1 MTIVKDK
8 NMKKLLFIFNPVAG
22 KGAIVGRLFSIVDAY
37 FQAGYLVTV
46 IPAAKR
52 NILVENLILTMEYD
66 RIVCAGGDG
75 TLNQV
80 ISAYMCTG
88 CSIPVGYLPAGSTND
103 FAKTLGYSG
112 DFQKALEATCLDTVQ
127 KIDVGQFNDKY
138 FIYVAAFGKLAEISY
153 STSQSVKNVL
163 GHFAYILKGIQ
174 TVTELKAYHLKIECN
189 GKTIE
194 DDFIIGLIMNTLS
207 VGGFKS
213 PVSKDVRLD
222 DGLFEV
228 LLVRMPK
235 NIIELQCIIVALLN
249 QNMDNEMMI
258 YEQTGSMRIYSE
270 AMGWSLDGEFGGIT
284 EYVEIQNRKCAVGII
299 C

>member
-1 MTIVKDK
+1 
-8 NMKKLLFIFNPVAG
+8 MKKILFVFSPIAG
-22 KGAIVGRLFSIVDAY
+22 RGTIKSQLFFVINSY
-37 FQAGYLVTV
+37 FKQGYLVTV
-46 IPAAKR
+46 LPTAQKDALLEALDFIK
-52 NILVENLILTMEYD
+52 EYD

-138 FIYVAAFGKLAEISY
+138 FIYVAAFGKFAEISY

-235 NIIELQCIIVALLN
+235 NIIELQSIIVALLN

-258 YEQTGSMRIYSE
+258 YEQTGRMRIYSE

>member
-1 MTIVKDK
+1 M
-8 NMKKLLFIFNPVAG
+8 
-22 KGAIVGRLFSIVDAY
+22 
-37 FQAGYLVTV
+37 VTV
-46 IPAAKR
+46 LPTAQKDALLEALDFIK
-52 NILVENLILTMEYD
+52 EYD

-127 KIDVGQFNDKY
+127 KIDVGQFNDKS

-235 NIIELQCIIVALLN
+235 NIIELQSIIVALLN

-258 YEQTGSMRIYSE
+258 YELTGSMRIYSE

-299 C
+299 R